1 MDPIANFRFGV
12 FFFAGGLIPNPLD
25 IRFQSVAGLDSTI
38 ATVTHREGGELL
50 YSHRLPDAITYQ
62 NLVLKRGVTVGS
74 PLTIEFNAAM
84 TLFKFATSNVL
95 VTALSEDKVP
105 LAGWMFIRAYPVR
118 WSTSEL
124 NAGSP
129 GVLIETMELA
139 YARMQVV
146 RV

>member
-1 MDPIANFRFGV
+1 MDPVAGFRFGV
-12 FFFAGGLIPNPLD
+12 FFFAGGVIPNPLD
-25 IRFQSVAGLDSTI
+25 IRFQSVGGLTTSVQTI
-38 ATVTHREGGELL
+38 SHREGGELL
-50 YSHRLPDAITYQ
+50 YSHRLPDVISHE

-84 TLFKFATSNVL
+84 TLFKFAPSNVL

-118 WSTSEL
+118 WTTSDL
-124 NAGSP
+124 DATTKA
-129 GVLIETMELA
+129 VAIETMELA
-139 YARMQVV
+139 FARMQVV